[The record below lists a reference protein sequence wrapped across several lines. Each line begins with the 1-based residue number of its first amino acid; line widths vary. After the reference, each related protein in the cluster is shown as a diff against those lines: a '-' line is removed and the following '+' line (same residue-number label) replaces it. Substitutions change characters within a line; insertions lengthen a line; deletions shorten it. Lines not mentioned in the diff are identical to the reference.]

1 MFKHEDYFMMRYEW
15 YRSLPRREVNVGEK
29 FGKWTVLSNIRYEN
43 PDWDY
48 DPHAIW
54 KCQCECGSIAHLSSD
69 RLNRI
74 VRDKKERGRHDGCWR
89 CREGVN
95 GWHHKIANDNHYR
108 STYTAWVNMRKRCN
122 DKNAKQYKDYGG
134 RGIKVFDEWNKD
146 FRAFYLHVS
155 ALEHYGE
162 PGRSIDRIDNEKG
175 YFPGNIR
182 WATRKE
188 QANNRRT
195 TKKKE

>member
-1 MFKHEDYFMMRYEW
+1 
-15 YRSLPRREVNVGEK
+15 
-29 FGKWTVLSNIRYEN
+29 
-43 PDWDY
+43 
-48 DPHAIW
+48 
-54 KCQCECGSIAHLSSD
+54 
-69 RLNRI
+69 
-74 VRDKKERGRHDGCWR
+74 
-89 CREGVN
+89 
-95 GWHHKIANDNHYR
+95 
-108 STYTAWVNMRKRCN
+108 MRKRCN
-122 DKNAKQYKDYGG
+122 DQTAKQYKDYGG
-134 RGIKVFDEWNKD
+134 RGIKVYDDWNKD

-195 TKKKE
+195 RKKKEKIESV